1 MYGSL
6 DGCLPPN
13 GSLMRISLA
22 ASLSAL
28 LLVVLAGCS
37 ETESDHIAHPNVVIV
52 RDFAAP
58 LGAVT
63 LDPSFGFS
71 LNRGESGVPPRQRG
85 GAVARAASF
94 ALTDRIADRLR
105 ALGFDV
111 LRSQTEQPEPDAR
124 ALIVTGAFR
133 KINEGYR
140 REVGEENSSVAV
152 DVRVDYSAP
161 ASQSQTLLTLR
172 LDSAELHG
180 EAGVT
185 TAAARGGPGVNA
197 SARQI
202 GAEIAGRIA
211 EIARRNN
218 WPIAA
223 R

>member
-1 MYGSL
+1 
-6 DGCLPPN
+6 
-13 GSLMRISLA
+13 MRISLA
-22 ASLSAL
+22 ASLSGL
-28 LLVVLAGCS
+28 LLVLLIGCS
-37 ETESDHIAHPNVVIV
+37 ETENDRIAHPNVVIV
-52 RDFAAP
+52 REFAAP

-94 ALTDRIADRLR
+94 ALADSIAERLR
-105 ALGFDV
+105 LLGFDV
-111 LRSQTEQPEPDAR
+111 MRSETDQPEPDAR

-140 REVGEENSSVAV
+140 REVGAENSSVAV
-152 DVRVDYSAP
+152 DARVEYSAP
-161 ASQSQTLLTLR
+161 ASQSQTLLSLH

-180 EAGVT
+180 GAGLT
-185 TAAARGGPGVNA
+185 TAAVRGGPGVNA
-197 SARQI
+197 NARQV
-202 GAEIAGRIA
+202 GAEIARRIA

>member
-1 MYGSL
+1 
-6 DGCLPPN
+6 
-13 GSLMRISLA
+13 MRISLA
-22 ASLSAL
+22 ACLSAL

-37 ETESDHIAHPNVVIV
+37 ETESDRIAHPNVVIV

-58 LGAVT
+58 LGVVT

-94 ALTDRIADRLR
+94 ALTDSIADRLR

-140 REVGEENSSVAV
+140 REVGAENSSVAV
-152 DVRVDYSAP
+152 DARVDYSAP
-161 ASQSQTLLTLR
+161 ASQSQPLLSLH
-172 LDSAELHG
+172 LDSAELRG
-180 EAGVT
+180 EAGAT
-185 TAAARGGPGVNA
+185 TAAARGGPAVNA
-197 SARQI
+197 GARQI
-202 GAEIAGRIA
+202 GAEIASRIA
-211 EIARRNN
+211 EVARRNN